1 MKTCPIC
8 QKTYS
13 DEIESCPRDGARLVA
28 ESRDERECPSCAE
41 QILKKARVCKHC
53 GREVE
58 PLTGTGIAVKTPSPA
73 PPQAL
78 KKYIF
83 LLVGLA
89 LGVCWSAW
97 RGRGIDEWGHYETFS
112 EGLENPWVWI
122 LAGFPFALVGFAI
135 GAILDKLETR
145 KTIPTMPRATPSAP
159 PQIFAEPPSAQASS
173 SYSRKG
179 WLMMT
184 GGIALALLGL
194 VGGLVGGD
202 YVRSW
207 LFFPLRMFHCYGI
220 LRKLHDPT
228 FWTVLNL
235 GLLAIGVVVWYAGR
249 KQAARRK
256 LPSQDSPG
264 IQDK

>member
-1 MKTCPIC
+1 
-8 QKTYS
+8 
-13 DEIESCPRDGARLVA
+13 
-28 ESRDERECPSCAE
+28 
-41 QILKKARVCKHC
+41 
-53 GREVE
+53 VE
-58 PLTGTGIAVKTPSPA
+58 PLTGTGIAVKTPSSA
-73 PPQAL
+73 PPQTL

-97 RGRGIDEWGHYETFS
+97 RGRGIDEWGHYVTFS

-135 GAILDKLETR
+135 GAILDKLEAR
-145 KTIPTMPRATPSAP
+145 KTIPTMPPATPSAP

-184 GGIALALLGL
+184 GGITLSLLGL

-249 KQAARRK
+249 KQAAR
-256 LPSQDSPG
+256 PSKG
-264 IQDK
+264 F